1 MKPIRGGN
9 AKKKKITSNRENNKT
24 CKKNPRER
32 RGPLEQRRPVQGWQS
47 RKSKQNTRAF
57 SKEEAYLE
65 RGGRGSYVSE
75 KRKKGRRKE
84 KERKGKVSWNLGE
97 GSAGWGE
104 GKGAPPFLF
113 RFPIE
118 TGTRLCRLRLGIPFI
133 FFI

>member
-1 MKPIRGGN
+1 MQEESQG
-9 AKKKKITSNRENNKT
+9 KK
-24 CKKNPRER
+24 
-32 RGPLEQRRPVQGWQS
+32 GPLEQRRPIQGWQS

-65 RGGRGSYVSE
+65 RGEGGLTFRKRG
-75 KRKKGRRKE
+75 RKE

-118 TGTRLCRLRLGIPFI
+118 TSTRLCRLRLGIPFI